1 MSLPPQYSGHRIAG
15 KADSKH
21 TLELYL
27 DYVCPFSAK
36 IWKQVYENVLP
47 FLEKEHPGQVQVVL
61 RNQIQPWHPAS
72 TLVAE
77 AALAVE
83 KIDPAQFAHFSNAL
97 FTLQKSYF
105 DEAVVDKTR
114 TEQYKSLAEL
124 AETTSKST
132 SLASPLTE
140 DKVYSLL
147 QITSVANA
155 ADSTNQGNKVT
166 NDLKY
171 FIKLGRQTGIHVSP
185 TVLWDGIVENS
196 ISSGWSVDQWKDFF
210 NNKL

>member
-1 MSLPPQYSGHRIAG
+1 MSLPPQFSGHRISGNAN
-15 KADSKH
+15 AKH

-36 IWKQVYENVLP
+36 IWKQVYEHVLP
-47 FLEKEHPGQVQVVL
+47 WLEKTHPGQVQVIF
-61 RNQIQPWHPAS
+61 RNQIQPWHPSS

-83 KIDPAQFAHFSNAL
+83 QIDPAQFAPYSNAL
-97 FTLQKSYF
+97 FVNQKSYF

-114 TEQYKSLAEL
+114 TDQYKSLSAL
-124 AETTSKST
+124 AAATAS
-132 SLASPLTE
+132 SLKESQVLA
-140 DKVYSLL
+140 LL
-147 QITSVANA
+147 HIASVATA
-155 ADSTNQGNKVT
+155 AEATNHGNKIT

-196 ISSGWSVDQWKDFF
+196 ISSGWTLDQWKEFF
-210 NNKL
+210 GSKF

>member
-1 MSLPPQYSGHRIAG
+1 MSLPPQFSGHRISG
-15 KADSKH
+15 KADAQH

-36 IWKQVYENVLP
+36 IWKQVYDNVLP
-47 FLEKEHPGQVQVVL
+47 WLEKSHPGKVQVIF
-61 RNQIQPWHPAS
+61 RNQIQPWHPSS

-83 KIDPAQFAHFSNAL
+83 QIEPSQFASYSNAL
-97 FTLQKSYF
+97 FINQKSYF

-114 TEQYKSLAEL
+114 TEQYKSLSAL
-124 AETTSKST
+124 ANTTSS
-132 SLASPLTE
+132 SLSS
-140 DKVYSLL
+140 DKVLALL
-147 QITSVANA
+147 QIAPVASA
-155 ADSTNQGNKVT
+155 AEATNQGNKIT

-185 TVLWDGIVENS
+185 TVLWDGIIENS
-196 ISSGWSVDQWKDFF
+196 ISSGWTLDQWKEFF
-210 NNKL
+210 GNKL

>member
-1 MSLPPQYSGHRIAG
+1 MSLPPQYSGHRISG
-15 KADSKH
+15 KADAQH

-36 IWKQVYENVLP
+36 IWKQVYEHVLP
-47 FLEKEHPGQVQVVL
+47 WLEKSHPGQVQVIF
-61 RNQIQPWHPAS
+61 RNQIQPWHPSS

-83 KIDPAQFAHFSNAL
+83 QIDPSQFAPYSNAL
-97 FTLQKSYF
+97 FVNQKSYF

-114 TEQYKSLAEL
+114 TEQYKSLAAL
-124 AETTSKST
+124 ATATSA
-132 SLASPLTE
+132 SLSS
-140 DKVYSLL
+140 DKVLTLL
-147 QITSVANA
+147 HIAPVASA
-155 ADSTNQGNKVT
+155 AEATNHGNKIA

-196 ISSGWSVDQWKDFF
+196 ISSGWTLDQWKEFF
-210 NNKL
+210 GNKL

>member
-1 MSLPPQYSGHRIAG
+1 MSLPPQFSGHRISG
-15 KADSKH
+15 KADAKH

-47 FLEKEHPGQVQVVL
+47 FLEKEYSGQVQVIF
-61 RNQIQPWHPAS
+61 RNQIQPWHPSS
-72 TLVAE
+72 TLVVE

-83 KIDPAQFAHFSNAL
+83 QIDPAQFAPYSNAL
-97 FTLQKSYF
+97 FVNQKSYF

-114 TEQYKSLAEL
+114 TEQYKSLSAL
-124 AETTSKST
+124 AANTTHS
-132 SLASPLTE
+132 SLRE
-140 DKVYSLL
+140 DKVLSLL
-147 QITSVANA
+147 QINPV
-155 ADSTNQGNKVT
+155 STASEATNHGNKIT

-171 FIKLGRQTGIHVSP
+171 HIKLGRQTGIHVSP

-196 ISSGWSVDQWKDFF
+196 ISSGWTLDQWKEFF
-210 NNKL
+210 ASKL